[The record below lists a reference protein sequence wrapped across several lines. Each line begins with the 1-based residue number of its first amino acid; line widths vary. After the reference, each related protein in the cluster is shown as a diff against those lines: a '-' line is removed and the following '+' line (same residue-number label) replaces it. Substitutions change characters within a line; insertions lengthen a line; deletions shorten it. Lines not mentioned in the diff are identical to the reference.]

1 MQLEKI
7 RMKTKNFSCLVKP
20 KKRLRKL
27 KEAKEV
33 ISRTEAQ
40 KLRDVDFINEG
51 IDILHRL
58 ATAKISEIKEERRI
72 LQKLRKQSWFRE
84 WF

>member
-1 MQLEKI
+1 
-7 RMKTKNFSCLVKP
+7 MKTKNFSCLVKP